1 MYNSIEIQILVN
13 GKPVKKYSH
22 NGRTFIRASK
32 GTTYSI
38 LLKNHDNKRKLFRVS
53 VDGIDVINGKPAGN
67 SESGYIIDG
76 YNSYEVK
83 GFRTS
88 NDSVNQFV
96 FNDKKRSYAAL
107 SEETNGDTSNCGVI
121 GIKVFDEKV
130 NQVIKISYPPQ
141 EQLPIYKGYDST
153 ICDMSSYTVSACNNV
168 PETRS
173 INASFSCMS
182 RKAVNNFDMGTQFS
196 DIEVNDVVTNGE
208 FEIGFQTNQVL
219 IYYASV
225 NALESMGVPIVKKTK
240 IVGTKAPQAFP
251 SSFCKPPKCQLKH

>member
-22 NGRTFIRASK
+22 HGRTFIRASK
-32 GTTYSI
+32 GTPYSI
-38 LLKNHDNKRKLFRVS
+38 LLKNHDSRRKLFRVS
-53 VDGIDVINGKPAGN
+53 VDGIDVINGKAAGN
-67 SESGYIIDG
+67 SDSGYIIDG

-96 FNDKKRSYAAL
+96 FNDKKSSYAAL
-107 SEETNGDTSNCGVI
+107 SDETNGDTSNCGVV

-130 NQVIKISYPPQ
+130 QTVKISYPPQ
-141 EQLPIYKGYDST
+141 EPLPIYKGYDST
-153 ICDMSSYTVSACNNV
+153 VCDMSSYTASACNNT
-168 PETRS
+168 PQTRS

-182 RKAVNNFDMGTQFS
+182 RKESNNFDMGTQFS
-196 DIEVNDVVTNGE
+196 DIEVNDVVTTGE

-219 IYYASV
+219 IYYASTS
-225 NALESMGVPIVKKTK
+225 ALESMGVPIVKKTK
-240 IVGTKAPQAFP
+240 IISTKAPQAFP
-251 SSFCKPPKCQLKH
+251 TSFCKPPRCQLRN